1 MIPAAIESDEVFP
14 VQKDWLLETI
24 GSYNEKKA
32 NI

>member
-1 MIPAAIESDEVFP
+1 MIPDTIEGDGVFP
-14 VQKDWLLETI
+14 VQKGWLLETI